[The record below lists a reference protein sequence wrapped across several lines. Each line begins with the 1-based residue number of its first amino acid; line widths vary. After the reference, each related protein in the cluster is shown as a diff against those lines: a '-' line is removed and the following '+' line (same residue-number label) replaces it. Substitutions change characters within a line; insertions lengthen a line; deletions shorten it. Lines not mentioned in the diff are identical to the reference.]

1 MDILIIATIAFA
13 IIGLLFIIAVIITA
27 NKINKKTY
35 DRVDE

>member
-13 IIGLLFIIAVIITA
+13 IIGLLFMIAVIIIA
-27 NKINKKTY
+27 NKINKETY